1 MEITFW
7 NRTEDLMETWTKK
20 VSEKPSAL
28 VLTDELHPRGLSR
41 LQVDELSGRLY
52 GWLKEKQIGGGDSV
66 LICLPRGS
74 LALISMLGVWKA
86 GSVYGPGIR

>member
-1 MEITFW
+1 MEPD
-7 NRTEDLMETWTKK
+7 RRSDGDMDKK

-52 GWLKEKQIGGGDSV
+52 GWLKKKQIGGGI
-66 LICLPRGS
+66 L
-74 LALISMLGVWKA
+74 
-86 GSVYGPGIR
+86 Y